1 MILYFIKSTFLLI
14 VFFLIYRYSLQ
25 DKKSLKFNRF
35 YLLVMFVLGLILPF
49 LNFNFIVKSN
59 QIIETKTIVFKQLE
73 DISNFDYFPIVEKQR
88 LFSNIEILFSVI
100 ALLLLIRFVF
110 RIYAIISLKNS
121 GKKIENEF
129 GLLILNTKVK
139 SPFSFLSSIYLNLES
154 WNKKLIEKEI
164 LIHEKGHVVQRH
176 SLDILF
182 IELLK
187 IGLWFQPMLYFYK
200 KAIQENHEFLA
211 DAFCL
216 NQTENIKNY
225 QNIILNYYSAQNK
238 QLELSSSFNYKNL
251 KKRFIMMKNTKKG
264 NVTKVLFYS
273 LAFVLTY
280 FGLIGIETKANTID
294 KFETVISDK
303 VNFLIDNKNSNSKI
317 ILKNAVDLIQNNDD
331 EIYVI
336 EFVKGIENTG
346 FLYSYKYKATFYYVI
361 SPTLDVSIFNREGVK
376 QNEKDFDYK
385 LKEISKEE
393 KFTKLAADSRSD
405 MNQESVL
412 FEFVKGE
419 KSYGYFKSQSENYFF
434 IISPELEVSI
444 YDRYGVKQNADNF
457 KYELKEI
464 SKSDKDMQGLGNEIE
479 AYFKLN
485 ADLHKTENVK
495 QDFIKAHPKEGIKK
509 FYSHFM
515 RILTVPEFN
524 ENIDVKIVLK
534 MVVEE
539 DGNLSNFEFEKPN
552 VLYKELEENI
562 ISALKSMPAWN
573 PATQDGKPIASDFYL
588 PITINVVSKNTKPR
602 N

>member
-35 YLLVMFVLGLILPF
+35 YLLVTFVLGLILPF

-100 ALLLLIRFVF
+100 ALLLLIRIVF

-139 SPFSFLSSIYLNLES
+139 SPFSFLSCIYLNLES

-182 IELLK
+182 IEFLK

-216 NQTENIKNY
+216 NQTENIKDY

-280 FGLIGIETKANTID
+280 FGLVGIETKANTID
-294 KFETVISDK
+294 KFESVISDK
-303 VNFLIDNKNSNSKI
+303 VNDLMDKKTSDEIITDVESIEIEDKIENRKAKPKVEFSIFLNEIQDKIEKYYSNDELENTVHVFFNIDENGKIGKVNILNTNDFLI
-317 ILKNAVDLIQNNDD
+317 
-331 EIYVI
+331 
-336 EFVKGIENTG
+336 
-346 FLYSYKYKATFYYVI
+346 
-361 SPTLDVSIFNREGVK
+361 
-376 QNEKDFDYK
+376 KDF
-385 LKEISKEE
+385 I
-393 KFTKLAADSRSD
+393 TKLLE
-405 MNQESVL
+405 ESPNWNP
-412 FEFVKGE
+412 EIKNGIAI
-419 KSYGYFKSQSENYFF
+419 QSTM
-434 IISPELEVSI
+434 SI
-444 YDRYGVKQNADNF
+444 PLRIK
-457 KYELKEI
+457 
-464 SKSDKDMQGLGNEIE
+464 KSDSEM
-479 AYFKLN
+479 LN
-485 ADLHKTENVK
+485 TDLHKTENVK

-588 PITINVVSKNTKPR
+588 PINIKVNI
-602 N
+602 